1 MFEVGYFARAKGNG
15 RILIIY
21 EEYAKIPADLKEV
34 TYVPLSS
41 RSELGHPATEKIKK
55 FIDQCL

>member
-15 RILIIY
+15 RILIIH
-21 EEYAKIPADLKEV
+21 EEHAKIPADLKEV

-41 RSELGHPATEKIKK
+41 RSELGHSATNKIEK
-55 FIDQCL
+55 FIDQSL